1 METVGGLLGLII
13 IMVVTVFSIWLV
25 VMWIILP
32 IYIMRMKSLLEKM
45 VDNQKKF
52 NLKYGVK

>member
-1 METVGGLLGLII
+1 MDTVGGLLGLII